1 MPQVEG
7 LTQQLE
13 SSDAELR
20 SRVAER
26 TEQLRK
32 QVGEAEGREDQ
43 LRQQL
48 RAAVA
53 ASEAVKAKQV
63 RQAGKDGRGP

>member
-1 MPQVEG
+1 MEG
-7 LTQQLE
+7 LTQKLE

-32 QVGEAEGREDQ
+32 QVNEAEGREEQ

-63 RQAGKDGRGP
+63 RQAGTEE